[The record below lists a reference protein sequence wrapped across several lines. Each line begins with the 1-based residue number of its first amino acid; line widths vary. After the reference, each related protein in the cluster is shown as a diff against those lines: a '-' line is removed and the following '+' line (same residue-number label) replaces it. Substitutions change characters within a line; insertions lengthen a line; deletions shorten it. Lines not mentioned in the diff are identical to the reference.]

1 METEVPKI
9 DQNMFGQYLNKQQP
23 LLTNLLLQTLQ
34 SQDKKSEP
42 AQKKSPA
49 DLMQLLQDIRGTETK
64 NSESSGTTQNH
75 GSRDEESHP

>member
-9 DQNMFGQYLNKQQP
+9 DQNMSGQYLNKQQP

-34 SQDKKSEP
+34 SQDKKPEP
-42 AQKKSPA
+42 AQKKSPT